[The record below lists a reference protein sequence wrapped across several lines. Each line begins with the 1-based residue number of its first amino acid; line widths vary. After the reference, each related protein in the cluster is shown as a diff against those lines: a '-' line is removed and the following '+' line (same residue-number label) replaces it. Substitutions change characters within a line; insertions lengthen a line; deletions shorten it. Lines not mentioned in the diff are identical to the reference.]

1 MLLFQSE
8 FQARKTERGSLPL
21 HQEPVVLRLQVSERS
36 SLGPTVPGQE
46 ARISVCREVMRF
58 WRLRLV
64 PAPPQ
69 IQSLHVPADPGT
81 YSILS
86 FGAVHSR
93 QVPTPVCRRVCAAAR
108 LAQSVEHE
116 TLNLRVV
123 GSSPT
128 LGVVFAAYLD
138 SWLTWVGLLLPAVN
152 FRFTTAL
159 LEAEGADIQIPAHLR
174 KPA

>member
-46 ARISVCREVMRF
+46 ARISACREEMRF

-69 IQSLHVPADPGT
+69 IQSLHDPADPGT

-93 QVPTPVCRRVCAAAR
+93 QVPTLVCRRVCAAAR

-128 LGVVFAAYLD
+128 LGVVFAAYCGFLPH
-138 SWLTWVGLLLPAVN
+138 VGWSSAPSCPFPTKRCPVGGTGC
-152 FRFTTAL
+152 RHT
-159 LEAEGADIQIPAHLR
+159 QISDLH
-174 KPA
+174 